1 MNILDKILKEKEFEV
16 ENLKKS
22 FPLEQLQEGIFKKKY
37 DIRSLYDALNNN
49 NTKIIAEIKKAS
61 PSKGIIQENFQPLKI
76 ALEYFNGGASAIS
89 ILTDEKFFQGK
100 IDYITAVR
108 SIVNIPILRKDFIVD
123 DYQIYQSKF
132 YGADAILLIGKVL
145 TLKKLTSLCEIS
157 QKLNL
162 DVIYEVHDND
172 DFKKGIEAG
181 VKIFGVNNRNLE
193 TFDVDNANVLN
204 FINKIPNN
212 SILISESGISSKDD
226 LDMLVNLGVKNFLI
240 GEYLMVSSNR
250 ELVLNTLL
258 K

>member
-49 NTKIIAEIKKAS
+49 DTKIIAEIKKAS

-132 YGADAILLIGKVL
+132 YGADAILLIGKAL

-193 TFDVDNANVLN
+193 TFDVDNSNILN
-204 FINKIPNN
+204 FINKVPNN

>member
-49 NTKIIAEIKKAS
+49 DTKIIAEIKKAS

-108 SIVNIPILRKDFIVD
+108 AIVNIPILRKDFIVD

-132 YGADAILLIGKVL
+132 YGADAILLIGKAL

-193 TFDVDNANVLN
+193 TFDVDNSNILN
-204 FINKIPNN
+204 FINKVPNN

-250 ELVLNTLL
+250 ELALNTLL

>member
-1 MNILDKILKEKEFEV
+1 MNILDKIIKEKEFEV

-22 FPLEQLQEGIFKKKY
+22 FPLEQLREGIFEKKY
-37 DIRSLYDALNNN
+37 DISSLYNTLKSND
-49 NTKIIAEIKKAS
+49 TKIIAEIKKAS
-61 PSKGIIQENFQPLKI
+61 PSKGVIQENFQPLKI

-108 SIVNIPILRKDFIVD
+108 SIVNIPILRKDFIID

-132 YGADAILLIGKVL
+132 YGADAILLIGKAL
-145 TLKKLTSLCEIS
+145 TLKKLASLYEVS

-172 DFKKGIEAG
+172 DFKKGIEVG

-193 TFDVDNANVLN
+193 TFNVDNINVLN
-204 FINKIPNN
+204 FIDKIPNN

-250 ELVLNTLL
+250 ELALNTLL

>member
-37 DIRSLYDALNNN
+37 DMRSLYDALNNN

-132 YGADAILLIGKVL
+132 YGADAILLIGKAL
-145 TLKKLTSLCEIS
+145 TLKKLTSFCEIS

>member
-132 YGADAILLIGKVL
+132 YGADAILLIGKAL

-162 DVIYEVHDND
+162 DVIYVVHDND

>member
-22 FPLEQLQEGIFKKKY
+22 FPLEQLREGIFEKKY
-37 DIRSLYDALNNN
+37 DIRSLYDTLKSND
-49 NTKIIAEIKKAS
+49 TKIIAEIKKAS
-61 PSKGIIQENFQPLKI
+61 PSKGVIQENFQPLKI

-108 SIVNIPILRKDFIVD
+108 SIVNIPILRKDFIID

-132 YGADAILLIGKVL
+132 YGADAILLIGKAL
-145 TLKKLTSLCEIS
+145 TLKKLASLYEVS

-172 DFKKGIEAG
+172 DFKKGIEVG

-193 TFDVDNANVLN
+193 TFNVDNINVLN
-204 FINKIPNN
+204 FIDKIPNN

-250 ELVLNTLL
+250 ELALNTLL

>member
-132 YGADAILLIGKVL
+132 YGADAILLIGKAL

>member
-22 FPLEQLQEGIFKKKY
+22 FPLEQLQEGIFEKKY
-37 DIRSLYDALNNN
+37 DLRSLYDALNNN
-49 NTKIIAEIKKAS
+49 DTKIIAEIKKAS

-132 YGADAILLIGKVL
+132 YGADAILLIGKAL
-145 TLKKLTSLCEIS
+145 TLKKLASLCEIS

-162 DVIYEVHDND
+162 DVIYEVHDNE
-172 DFKKGIEAG
+172 DFNKGIEVG

-212 SILISESGISSKDD
+212 SILISESGIGSKDD

-250 ELVLNTLL
+250 ELALNTLL

>member
-22 FPLEQLQEGIFKKKY
+22 FPIEQLQEGIFEKKY
-37 DIRSLYDALNNN
+37 DLRSLYDALNNN
-49 NTKIIAEIKKAS
+49 DTKIIAEIKKAS

-108 SIVNIPILRKDFIVD
+108 SVVNIPILRKDFIVD

-132 YGADAILLIGKVL
+132 YGADAILLIGKAL

-226 LDMLVNLGVKNFLI
+226 LDMLANLGVKNFLI
-240 GEYLMVSSNR
+240 GEYLMKSPNR
-250 ELVLNTLL
+250 ELALNTLL

>member
-22 FPLEQLQEGIFKKKY
+22 FPLEQLKEGIFKKKY
-37 DIRSLYDALNNN
+37 DTRSLYDALNNN
-49 NTKIIAEIKKAS
+49 DTKIIAEIKKAS

-108 SIVNIPILRKDFIVD
+108 SVVNIPILRKDFIVD

-132 YGADAILLIGKVL
+132 YGADAILLIGKAL

-240 GEYLMVSSNR
+240 GEYLMVSPNR
-250 ELVLNTLL
+250 ELALNTLL

>member
-22 FPLEQLQEGIFKKKY
+22 FPLEQLREGIFEKKY
-37 DIRSLYDALNNN
+37 DIRSLYDTLKSND
-49 NTKIIAEIKKAS
+49 TKIIAEIKKAS
-61 PSKGIIQENFQPLKI
+61 PSKGVIQENFQPLKI

-108 SIVNIPILRKDFIVD
+108 SIVNIPILRKDFIID

-132 YGADAILLIGKVL
+132 YGADAILLIGKAL
-145 TLKKLTSLCEIS
+145 TLKKLASLYEVS

-193 TFDVDNANVLN
+193 TFNVDNINVLN
-204 FINKIPNN
+204 FIDKIPNN

-250 ELVLNTLL
+250 ELALNTLL

>member
-1 MNILDKILKEKEFEV
+1 MNILDKIIKEKEFEV

-22 FPLEQLQEGIFKKKY
+22 FPLEQLREGIFEKKY
-37 DIRSLYDALNNN
+37 DIRSLYDTLKSND
-49 NTKIIAEIKKAS
+49 TKIIAEIKKAS
-61 PSKGIIQENFQPLKI
+61 PSKGVIQENFQPLKI

-108 SIVNIPILRKDFIVD
+108 SIVNIPILRKDFIID

-132 YGADAILLIGKVL
+132 YGADAILLIGKAL
-145 TLKKLTSLCEIS
+145 TLKKLASLYEVS

-193 TFDVDNANVLN
+193 TFNVDNINVLN
-204 FINKIPNN
+204 FIDKIPNN

-250 ELVLNTLL
+250 ELALNTLL

>member
-22 FPLEQLQEGIFKKKY
+22 YPLEQLQSGIIEKKY
-37 DIRSLYDALNNN
+37 DVRSLYNALNNN
-49 NTKIIAEIKKAS
+49 DTKIIAEIKKAS
-61 PSKGIIQENFQPLKI
+61 PSKGIIQQDFQPLKI

-100 IDYITAVR
+100 IDYITAIR
-108 SIVNIPILRKDFIVD
+108 AIIDIPILRKDFIID

-132 YGADAILLIGKVL
+132 YGADAILLIGKAL
-145 TLKKLTSLCEIS
+145 SLEKLISLFEIS
-157 QKLNL
+157 QELNL
-162 DVIYEVHDND
+162 DVIYEVHDED
-172 DFKKGIEAG
+172 DLNKGIKAG

-193 TFDVDNANVLN
+193 NFDVDNANVLN

-212 SILISESGISSKDD
+212 SILISESGINSKND
-226 LDMLVNLGVKNFLI
+226 LDILVNSGVKNFLI
-240 GEYLMVSSNR
+240 GEYLMISPNK
-250 ELVLNTLL
+250 ELTLNNLL

>member
-22 FPLEQLQEGIFKKKY
+22 FPLEQLREGIFEKKY
-37 DIRSLYDALNNN
+37 DIRSLYDTLKSND
-49 NTKIIAEIKKAS
+49 TKIIAEIKKAS
-61 PSKGIIQENFQPLKI
+61 PSKGVIQENFQPLKI

-108 SIVNIPILRKDFIVD
+108 SIVNIPILRKDFIID

-132 YGADAILLIGKVL
+132 YGADAILLIGKA
-145 TLKKLTSLCEIS
+145 LTSKRLASLYEVS

-193 TFDVDNANVLN
+193 TFDIDNVNVLN

-250 ELVLNTLL
+250 ELALNTLL

>member
-1 MNILDKILKEKEFEV
+1 MYKR
-16 ENLKKS
+16 
-22 FPLEQLQEGIFKKKY
+22 Q
-37 DIRSLYDALNNN
+37 
-49 NTKIIAEIKKAS
+49 
-61 PSKGIIQENFQPLKI
+61 
-76 ALEYFNGGASAIS
+76 
-89 ILTDEKFFQGK
+89 
-100 IDYITAVR
+100 
-108 SIVNIPILRKDFIVD
+108 
-123 DYQIYQSKF
+123 
-132 YGADAILLIGKVL
+132 
-145 TLKKLTSLCEIS
+145 
-157 QKLNL
+157 
-162 DVIYEVHDND
+162 VHDND

-250 ELVLNTLL
+250 ELALNTLL